1 MVQEGDDE
9 PAEGEDQEGGG
20 REDQRGAQHLVHSQV
35 SRHGGG
41 EVFWRAAG

>member
-20 REDQRGAQHLVHSQV
+20 REDQQGTHHLVQSHV
-35 SRHGGG
+35 SRHVGD
-41 EVFWRAAG
+41 EVCWRAAG

>member
-20 REDQRGAQHLVHSQV
+20 REDQQGAHHLVHSHV
-35 SRHGGG
+35 RRHGGD
-41 EVFWRAAG
+41 EVCWRAAG